1 MNILT
6 FLYSL
11 ILMYWS
17 DALLVIATVIILA
30 ILYKRGKK
38 DLVKRII
45 NTLVV
50 KAEKELGS
58 SMGTAQYNLVISALY
73 LQLPLI
79 LRLLFSKAE
88 LNTYIQ
94 DSVTWLKKQLED
106 PSVTLLS
113 YADEALVKATES
125 APSALTER
133 LQQPEAEIIVAAP
146 IIKYFDAN
154 GIELTQVIAPIVD
167 NTITDTTTSNI
178 DKVVPEETAASIV

>member
-6 FLYSL
+6 FLYQL
-11 ILMYWS
+11 LLTYWS
-17 DALLVIATVIILA
+17 DAFLVIVVATGLA

-58 SMGTAQYNLVISALY
+58 TMGTAQYNLVISALY

-88 LNTYIQ
+88 LNVYIQ
-94 DSVTWLKKQLED
+94 DSVAWLKKQLDD
-106 PSVTLLS
+106 PNVTLLS
-113 YADEALVKATES
+113 YAEEAVVKATEAAPNS
-125 APSALTER
+125 APITIS
-133 LQQPEAEIIVAAP
+133 PV
-146 IIKYFDAN
+146 IKYYAPD
-154 GIELTQVIAPIVD
+154 GITEL
-167 NTITDTTTSNI
+167 
-178 DKVVPEETAASIV
+178 VPAVPML

>member
-1 MNILT
+1 MNILI

-11 ILMYWS
+11 ILTYWS
-17 DALLVIATVIILA
+17 DALLIIALVVVLA
-30 ILYKRGKK
+30 VLYKRGKK

-45 NTLVV
+45 NVLVV

-88 LNTYIQ
+88 LTTYIN
-94 DSVTWLKKQLED
+94 DAAAWLKKQLED
-106 PSVTLLS
+106 PSITLLS

-125 APSALTER
+125 APAALTEIST
-133 LQQPEAEIIVAAP
+133 QPAAEIIVATP
-146 IIKYFDAN
+146 IKKYFDDN
-154 GIELTQVIAPIVD
+154 GIELTQVIPPVTE
-167 NTITDTTTSNI
+167 NTPTDTTTSNI
-178 DKVVPEETAASIV
+178 DKVATGTITDPTV